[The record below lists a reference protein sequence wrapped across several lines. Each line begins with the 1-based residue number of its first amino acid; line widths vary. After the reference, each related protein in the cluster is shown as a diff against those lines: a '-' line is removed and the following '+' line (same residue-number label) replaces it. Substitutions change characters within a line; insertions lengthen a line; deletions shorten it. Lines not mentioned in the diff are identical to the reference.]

1 MGVES
6 LSAAQDDR
14 ALLDRFVRQADP
26 EAFEE
31 LLHRHAAMVRATCR
45 RHLGDTPDA
54 DDAFQVAFL
63 VLVRRASSIRRRD
76 LLGPWLYGVAI
87 RSARK
92 TRELRERRQNR
103 ERSVKTMP
111 EPSCE
116 PEEPRDW
123 LPLLD
128 DAVESLPEKY
138 RVPLVLCEL
147 RGVSRAEAASTL
159 ALEPGTLSSRLARA
173 REMLRD
179 RLLRRGVSVS
189 AIALAAALVSEASA
203 AVPASLIGSTKLAV
217 LSGTFSAPVIPI
229 TQGVIQTMFIA
240 KIKTVAALLISV
252 SVLFLGAGLVVWS
265 LNAQTPATQDAAVKK
280 DKDALQGDWTVVEA
294 KLIGNNNAED
304 KDQVKG
310 KTFVFKGDKL
320 IARGES
326 AYTIDPSKKP
336 KEIEIVPADGP
347 ESEKGKTFRG
357 IYELKGDE
365 LKITFNGPD
374 QPRPKAFDDIG
385 SMAMVLQRV
394 KDKQ

>member
-1 MGVES
+1 MGAES

-14 ALLDRFVRQADP
+14 ALLDRFVRKADP

-31 LLHRHAAMVRATCR
+31 LLQRHAAMVRATCR
-45 RHLGDTPDA
+45 RHLGDTADA

-63 VLVRRASSIRRRD
+63 VLVRRASAIRHRE

-111 EPSCE
+111 EPVCE

-128 DAVESLPEKY
+128 DAIESLPEKY

-147 RGVSRAEAASTL
+147 RGLSRAEAASTL
-159 ALEPGTLSSRLARA
+159 DLAPGTLSSRLARA
-173 REMLRD
+173 REMLRE
-179 RLLRRGVSVS
+179 RLVRRGVGVS
-189 AIALAAALVSEASA
+189 ALALAAALASEASG
-203 AVPASLIGSTKLAV
+203 AVPASLIGSTKQAV

-229 TQGVIQTMFIA
+229 TQGVMHSMFIA
-240 KIKTVAALLISV
+240 KIKTVVALLISL
-252 SVLFLGAGLVVWS
+252 SVLFLGAGLIVWN
-265 LNAQTPATQDAAVKK
+265 LNAQTPVAQDAPVKK
-280 DKDALQGDWTVVEA
+280 DKDALQGEWTVVEA
-294 KLIGNNNAED
+294 KMIQQNNA
-304 KDQVKG
+304 KDEEQIKG

-320 IARGES
+320 TARGES
-326 AYTIDPSKKP
+326 DYTIDPSKNP
-336 KEIEIVPADGP
+336 KEIEVVPAEGP

-365 LKITFNGPD
+365 LKITFAGPD
-374 QPRPKAFDDIG
+374 QPRPKTFDDIG

-394 KDKQ
+394 KGKQ